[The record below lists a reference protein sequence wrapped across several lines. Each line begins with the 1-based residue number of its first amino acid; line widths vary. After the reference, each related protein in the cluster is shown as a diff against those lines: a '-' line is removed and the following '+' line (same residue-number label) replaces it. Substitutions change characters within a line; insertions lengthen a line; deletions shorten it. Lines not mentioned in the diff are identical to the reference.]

1 MKFDDLDAKMRV
13 FETAA
18 DQRVLPGVFMVARLD
33 GRGFTALTKE
43 RHAFDA
49 PFDVRFR
56 DMMLATV
63 EHVMICGFRA
73 VYGYAQSDEI
83 SVLFHR
89 DEETFGRKT
98 RKYNSVLAGEASA
111 KFSLLL
117 GDVGVFDCRISQLPD
132 ETLVRDYFR
141 WRNEDAARNAL
152 NAHGYWMLRKRGDTV
167 ARATSTLLGMSV
179 ADKNELLFQGGVNFN
194 DLPAWQKRGVGVYWE
209 TYEKESQDPR
219 TGAVARATRR
229 RLKRDFELPMGDA
242 YGEFVLNLVRAAATA
257 T

>member
-1 MKFDDLDAKMRV
+1 MKFDELDSKMRV
-13 FETAA
+13 YETAA
-18 DQRVLPGVFMVARLD
+18 DQCVLPGIFMVARLD

-43 RHAFDA
+43 RHAFAA
-49 PFDVRFR
+49 PYDERFR
-56 DMMLATV
+56 DMMLATA
-63 EHVMICGFRA
+63 EHVMQCGFRA
-73 VYGYAQSDEI
+73 VYGYTQSDEI

-89 DEETFGRKT
+89 EEDTFGRKT

-117 GDVGVFDCRISQLPD
+117 GDLGVFDCRISQLPAA
-132 ETLVRDYFR
+132 ELVRDYFR
-141 WRNEDAARNAL
+141 WRNEDAHRNAL
-152 NAHGYWMLRKRGDTV
+152 NAHGYWMLRKQGATV
-167 ARATSTLLGMSV
+167 AQATAKLLGMSV

-242 YGEFVLNLVRAAATA
+242 YGDFVLKLVESAVTPR
-257 T
+257 